1 MATINNFEDLS
12 VWQESRK
19 LAKEVHKLIRKS
31 DFSNDLDL
39 RKQIKRSVGSIMDN
53 IAEGFERGGNKEF
66 IQFLYIAKGSSGELR
81 SQFYRA
87 EDFEIINTK
96 ETIEFVKRTREISSM
111 LQGFIKYLKN
121 SGFKGDKYVL
131 KEPKSIYKTK
141 KQ

>member
-1 MATINNFEDLS
+1 MASINNFEDLN

-19 LAKEVHKLIRKS
+19 LAREVHKLIRKS
-31 DFSNDLDL
+31 DFSDDLDL

-96 ETIEFVKRTREISSM
+96 ETIDFVKRAREISSM
-111 LQGFIKYLKN
+111 LQGFITYLKN
-121 SGFKGDKYVL
+121 SGYKGDKYVL

-141 KQ
+141 K